1 MSCSSRSVAINES
14 GEAGI
19 YYDERGPPML
29 GSALEIAIKPFPIN
43 GEDES
48 HPGGAVNPSTGPSFR
63 HKRRPHNTRC
73 LRCHSKTRS
82 EREGR
87 VAA

>member
-14 GEAGI
+14 AETGI

-29 GSALEIAIKPFPIN
+29 GSALDIAIKPLPIN

-48 HPGGAVNPSTGPSFR
+48 HPGGAVNPSTGPGFR
-63 HKRRPHNTRC
+63 HNAVRITRD
-73 LRCHSKTRS
+73 
-82 EREGR
+82 
-87 VAA
+87 V